1 MDFSLSDEQKEL
13 QELASRILRDRATPE
28 RLRALEAGPENLDL
42 ELWAELGSAGLLGAA
57 IPEADGGAGLGLLEL
72 CLLIEEV
79 GRAAAPLPA
88 LATLAWSALPL
99 ARFGSGSQRSRL
111 LPGVARGELLLTAAL
126 AEPGEPD
133 PQAPHARAAQEGA
146 SWRLSGRKIC
156 VPFASRAERVL
167 VPARGEAGVGLF
179 LLDPGSPGVSL
190 APQQTTAREP
200 QFAID
205 LEGAPVPEAWVLVP
219 PSPAGAAALQWTVER
234 ATAASAALQLG
245 VCAEA
250 LRMTAAYTAS
260 REQFGRKLSTFQ
272 AVAQRAADCYVDVEC
287 LRLTV
292 QQAVWLLARERPA
305 SEEVAIAK
313 AWAGDVGHRVSFAAQ
328 HLHGGIGVDVD
339 YPLHRYCLW
348 AKQLELG
355 LGSSAH
361 QLEKLGRWI
370 AAA

>member
-1 MDFSLSDEQKEL
+1 VDFSLSDDQKGL
-13 QELASRILRDRATPE
+13 QELARRILRERATPE
-28 RLRALEAGPENLDL
+28 RLREIEAGPEKLDR
-42 ELWAELGSAGLLGAA
+42 ELWAELARAGLLGAA
-57 IPEADGGAGLGLLEL
+57 IPEAFGGAGLSFLEL
-72 CLLIEEV
+72 CLLLEEV
-79 GRAAAPLPA
+79 GRAVAPLPA
-88 LATLAWSALPL
+88 LATLVEGALPV
-99 ARFGSGSQRSRL
+99 ARFGSEAQRRRL
-111 LPGVARGELLLTAAL
+111 LPGVARGECLLAAAL
-126 AEPGEPD
+126 VEPGEPD
-133 PQAPHARAAQEGA
+133 PLAPHARASREGA

-156 VPFASRAERVL
+156 VPHAPRAERLL

-179 LLDPGSPGVSL
+179 LLDPRASGVAL
-190 APQQTTAREP
+190 ARQETTAREP
-200 QFAID
+200 RFALD
-205 LEGAPVPEAWVLVP
+205 LAGAPLAEAEVLVP

-234 ATAASAALQLG
+234 AIAARAALQLG

-272 AVAQRAADCYVDVEC
+272 AVGQRAAGCYVDVEC

-292 QQAVWLLARERPA
+292 QQAVWLLAEERPA

-313 AWAGDVGHRVSFAAQ
+313 FWAGDAGHRVSFAAQ
-328 HLHGGIGVDVD
+328 HLHGGIGVDLD

-348 AKQLELG
+348 AKQLELD